1 MKKSVKILLILGIL
15 FIIILVAVFI
25 KLNKKNETE
34 NIQEHIDEEETKIVE
49 RKEKTIVKNRS
60 DFYTVS
66 SCVNMYLSCESAKDK
81 DFLINILD
89 ESFKN
94 EKNITKSNV
103 LENIENSSARR
114 AFSAEKMYYE
124 INNNIRNF
132 LYLWK
137 CYRRPNG

>member
-15 FIIILVAVFI
+15 FIIMLVAIFI
-25 KLNKKNETE
+25 KLNKKSETE
-34 NIQEHIDEEETKIVE
+34 NIPEHIHEEETKIVE

-66 SCVNMYLSCESAKDK
+66 SCVNMYLSYENSRNKDI
-81 DFLINILD
+81 LINILD

-103 LENIENSSARR
+103 LEKIDNVSVKRV
-114 AFSAEKMYYE
+114 FSAEKMYYE

-137 CYRRPNG
+137 CYRRHNG